1 MRRSCSSRILKG
13 LSTYLSQLY
22 ISSRRTLAI
31 IRAFLPVG
39 ARGSSPVIG
48 LALAIAQRS
57 FPNAVFDLLLQSIL
71 VKCCKKVFQFLLP
84 LLTVDL
90 QAINQPLHTS
100 LLLHRY
106 LFVLFVQTL

>member
-22 ISSRRTLAI
+22 ISSRRTLAM

-48 LALAIAQRS
+48 LALANTQRS
-57 FPNAVFDLLLQSIL
+57 FPNAGFDLLLQSIF
-71 VKCCKKVFQFLLP
+71 VKCRKKVLQFLLL
-84 LLTVDL
+84 LLTIRL
-90 QAINQPLHTS
+90 QVINQPLHT
-100 LLLHRY
+100 
-106 LFVLFVQTL
+106 